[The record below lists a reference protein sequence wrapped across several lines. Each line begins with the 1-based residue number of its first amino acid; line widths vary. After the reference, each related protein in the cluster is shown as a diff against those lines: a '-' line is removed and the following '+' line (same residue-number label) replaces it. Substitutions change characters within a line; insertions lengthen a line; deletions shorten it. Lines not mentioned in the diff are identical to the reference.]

1 MKNLFEAVTV
11 GHVKERLGKLRPD
24 SKPLWGKM
32 DVAQAVAHCAAA
44 MEWAVGLQL
53 PPRRLVGLLFGRFAK
68 VMIVKEIPMPRNSRT
83 DRRLLVKDKRDFE
96 VERQRL
102 GELIDRFV
110 TAGPAGC
117 TTHPHSLFGKLTPTE
132 WAALMYQHLDH
143 HLRQFQV

>member
-1 MKNLFEAVTV
+1 MTNLFEAATAE
-11 GHVKERLGKLRPD
+11 HVQERIGQLRAD
-24 SKPLWGKM
+24 SKRLWGKM
-32 DVAQAVAHCAAA
+32 DVAQALAHCAAA
-44 MEWAVGLQL
+44 MEWAVGLQF

-68 VMIVKEIPMPRNSRT
+68 SIIVNERQMPRNSMT
-83 DRRLLVKDKRDFE
+83 DKKLLVKDKRDFE

-102 GELIDRFV
+102 RGLIDRFV

-117 TTHPHSLFGKLTPTE
+117 TTHPHSIFGTLTPTE